1 MIQLALD
8 GMVWL
13 KKLTRTALCL
23 SDCILVYYEVSMF
36 YVACKS
42 FYNIPRHKVGA

>member
-1 MIQLALD
+1 MIHLALD

-13 KKLTRTALCL
+13 KNLTRTASCL
-23 SDCILVYYEVSMF
+23 SDCILVFYEVSMF
-36 YVACKS
+36 YVAFKC